1 MYENLGSVPR
11 TTKTKTKIKT
21 KTQNLRGNVA
31 GH

>member
-1 MYENLGSVPR
+1 MYETLGSVPR

-21 KTQNLRGNVA
+21 KTQSLRGNVA